1 MEEFEQPILYFYRT
15 DCLVHK
21 HQCVV
26 ASDTSPFKARAYL
39 FCHFTAWHESHIGV
53 FVVNRNGFRN
63 EEEPVVV
70 LIRSSFLHLSLLLHP
85 DVWLIAVPEDQVER
99 ASTLANM
106 TEEEFETL
114 DQLYFVTSYEELQ
127 KSLLLNEFDLRKT
140 IMGMY
145 KKGWV
150 KCFNLDHELINMTHK
165 QIEENFQSLSFLAT
179 KAWLMAHNQ
188 R

>member
-1 MEEFEQPILYFYRT
+1 
-15 DCLVHK
+15 
-21 HQCVV
+21 
-26 ASDTSPFKARAYL
+26 
-39 FCHFTAWHESHIGV
+39 
-53 FVVNRNGFRN
+53 
-63 EEEPVVV
+63 
-70 LIRSSFLHLSLLLHP
+70 
-85 DVWLIAVPEDQVER
+85 
-99 ASTLANM
+99 M